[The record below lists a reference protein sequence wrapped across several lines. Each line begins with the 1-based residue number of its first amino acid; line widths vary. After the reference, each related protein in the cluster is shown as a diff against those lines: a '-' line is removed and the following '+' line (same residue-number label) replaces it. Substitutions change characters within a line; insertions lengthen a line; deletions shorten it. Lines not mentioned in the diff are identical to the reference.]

1 MPITCGIVERRFY
14 LYPHPRISGAPGVGR
29 ARAAAVAL
37 CIALTA
43 LTLAYLL
50 HLTLDNLRRL
60 REVPPLS
67 WDTVA
72 LVWSYVFA
80 FTTATVL
87 LLAAVCVILAAAEA
101 LGDRD
106 SGGYFLPV
114 TTPSSAAR
122 PPS

>member
-1 MPITCGIVERRFY
+1 M
-14 LYPHPRISGAPGVGR
+14 GR
-29 ARAAAVAL
+29 ARAVAVAL
-37 CIALTA
+37 CIALTT

-67 WDTVA
+67 WDAARLTWEYA
-72 LVWSYVFA
+72 LA
-80 FTTATVL
+80 FTMATVL

>member
-1 MPITCGIVERRFY
+1 M
-14 LYPHPRISGAPGVGR
+14 GR

-37 CIALTA
+37 CIALTV
-43 LTLAYLL
+43 LTFAYLL

-67 WDTVA
+67 WDAVA
-72 LVWSYVFA
+72 LVWEYAFA

-87 LLAAVCVILAAAEA
+87 LLAAVCIILAAAEA

-122 PPS
+122 PASSGACPSPRAAPPPAPAWT

>member
-1 MPITCGIVERRFY
+1 M
-14 LYPHPRISGAPGVGR
+14 GR

-37 CIALTA
+37 CIALTILA
-43 LTLAYLL
+43 LAYLL

-67 WDTVA
+67 WDAVA
-72 LVWSYVFA
+72 LVWEYAFA

-87 LLAAVCVILAAAEA
+87 LLAAVCIILAAAEA

-122 PPS
+122 PASSGACPSPRAAPPPAPAWT